1 MKITTASGFECE
13 IEDEA
18 LNDMEL
24 LEALIGLDQ
33 GESDKMPF
41 VLNRLL
47 GENKKAMYDH
57 VRTETGRV
65 PVDKVS
71 AELAEIFKVLSPDQK
86 K

>member
-33 GESDKMPF
+33 GESNKMPF